1 MKRWTLLIAT
11 NLLIMVMLSVVMVAL
26 QAFTGLDASTWLG
39 FLPMALVFG
48 FGGAFIS
55 LALSKVIA
63 KWSTGAK
70 VITNP
75 ATPTERWLVDTVA
88 RQAKAAGIKMP
99 EVAIYDAPEPN
110 AFATGPS
117 RRNSL
122 VAVSTGLMATMTQ
135 EEVEAVLA
143 HEVSHVANGDMVTMT
158 LLQGV
163 LNTFV
168 ILLARALGLFIDR
181 VLLRSEGGGVGY
193 FVGYMVGNLVFGL
206 LAAMVTSWFSRHRE
220 FRADAGAAAL
230 SSPEKM
236 ASALRRLGGMQES
249 TLPKAIHAFGINS
262 GLGGLFATHPPIADR
277 IAALE
282 RTRTA

>member
-11 NLLIMVMLSVVMVAL
+11 NLLIMLMLGVVLFFV
-26 QAFTGLDASTWLG
+26 QSFTGLNTATWLG
-39 FLPMALVFG
+39 FLPFALVFG

-55 LALSKVIA
+55 LAISKPMA

-70 VITNP
+70 VITTP
-75 ATPTERWLVDTVA
+75 SSPTEAWLVQTVA
-88 RQAKAAGIKMP
+88 SQARSAGIAMP

-122 VAVSTGLMATMTQ
+122 VAVSTGLMAAMSRD
-135 EEVEAVLA
+135 EVEAVLA

-168 ILLARALGLFIDR
+168 ILLARALGMFIDR
-181 VLLRSEGGGVGY
+181 VLLRSDSGLGY
-193 FVGYMVGNLVFGL
+193 FVGWFLGQIVFGL
-206 LAAMVTSWFSRHRE
+206 LAAMVANWFSRHRE

-230 SSPEKM
+230 SDPQKM
-236 ASALRRLGGMQES
+236 ISALRRLGAQQES
-249 TLPKAIHAFGINS
+249 TLPKTIQAFGINTS
-262 GLGGLFATHPPIADR
+262 LRGLLATHPPIEDR

-282 RTRTA
+282 RTRSM

>member
-26 QAFTGLDASTWLG
+26 QAFTGLDATTWLG

-88 RQAKAAGIKMP
+88 RQAKAAGVKMP

-262 GLGGLFATHPPIADR
+262 GLSGLFATHPPIADR